1 LNSRYNNII
10 SDKKRFLN
18 DNKNLNNFMTN
29 RLISPITILSN
40 NRNSLNYKNNY
51 KNKAGNDM
59 PLSPYI
65 KNKYNI
71 KGKMNKNNSTSNIF
85 NFSKQNNNINKYPNI
100 YSHNFLKNSSSND
113 LNQNFNKTSTAFNH
127 HQKDNILVPI
137 NSNYRNDSI
146 GSANNLQKMNSKENS
161 FPLPMDI
168 YNKNYLDLNGFHI
181 SKNGHAKG
189 YGKHYG
195 NEKDCP
201 VCQSIL
207 MKNNYIMKQMNN
219 YKDLDKYLDNEQIK
233 NNKEQFLQDLKKP
246 YSKLQQ
252 EEENIIRQIRYF
264 LNSSKKSNYSNDN
277 NKRSDDDGNLINAY
291 FGK

>member
-10 SDKKRFLN
+10 SNKKRFLN

-146 GSANNLQKMNSKENS
+146 GSANNLQKMNSKENN
-161 FPLPMDI
+161 FPLSMDI
-168 YNKNYLDLNGFHI
+168 YNKNNLDLNGFHI
-181 SKNGHAKG
+181 SKNAHAKG

-195 NEKDCP
+195 SIDDCP
-201 VCQSIL
+201 ICQSML
-207 MKNNYIMKQMNN
+207 MKNNYFMKKMTNYQDFIKEKDYETIRNNREKFLHDLKQPITQKQRQEANIIKEIRQFLNYSKNN
-219 YKDLDKYLDNEQIK
+219 YVENNNGQNEASVI
-233 NNKEQFLQDLKKP
+233 
-246 YSKLQQ
+246 
-252 EEENIIRQIRYF
+252 
-264 LNSSKKSNYSNDN
+264 NS
-277 NKRSDDDGNLINAY
+277 Y
-291 FGK
+291 FGL